1 MKPKSVLTDNISEF
15 KDLKKLLRTKNNVL
29 ILFTSSSKE
38 AHNAIK
44 ALDDAAQA
52 VKGEATAVLIDC
64 SLR

>member
-1 MKPKSVLTDNISEF
+1 MLTDNISEF
-15 KDLKKLLRTKNNVL
+15 KELKKLLRTKNNVL
-29 ILFTSSSKE
+29 ILFASSSKE

-64 SLR
+64 ALR